1 MNTRSF
7 ASWRG
12 AALLLAL
19 GMAALPA
26 TPAAAGEEHFV
37 VKPLAEKKLEQ
48 LPAGPLYWRIENFAT
63 LAQAQAAA
71 GPTSLAAE
79 ADGKVWLFTLGAKG
93 GATAGGH
100 EVAEIGPIPTK
111 AASGYLLRINSA
123 TGGQGAKTRVHSHP
137 GSETF
142 YVLSG
147 RLGEKTPAGVM
158 HVGAGQAVPG
168 RALGEP
174 MQASS
179 DGPDTLNALVMFVVD
194 ATHPFSSPA
203 KFE

>member
-7 ASWRG
+7 APSRV
-12 AALLLAL
+12 AALLLTL
-19 GMAALPA
+19 GMAGLLAA
-26 TPAAAGEEHFV
+26 PAAAGEGRFV

-48 LPAGPLYWRIENFAT
+48 LPTGPLYWRIENFPT

-71 GPTSLAAE
+71 GPTSLVAE

-93 GATAGGH
+93 GATAGGRK
-100 EVAEIGPIPTK
+100 VAEIGPIPRI
-111 AASGYLLRINSA
+111 AAPLYLLRVNSA
-123 TGGQGAKTRVHSHP
+123 TGPAGAKTRVHSHP

-147 RLGEKTPAGVM
+147 RLGEKTPHGDLQVA
-158 HVGAGQAVPG
+158 AGQAAPG
-168 RALGEP
+168 QAFGTP
-174 MQASS
+174 MAAFSS
-179 DGPDTLNALVMFVVD
+179 GPSPLEALVMFVVD
-194 ATHPFSSPA
+194 ATRPFSSPA

>member
-1 MNTRSF
+1 MKTRSS
-7 ASWRG
+7 APWRVT
-12 AALLLAL
+12 ALLLAL
-19 GMAALPA
+19 GVAGLLT
-26 TPAAAGEEHFV
+26 TPAAMGQGKFV
-37 VKPLAEKKLEQ
+37 VKPLAEKKLAQ
-48 LPAGPLYWRIENFAT
+48 LPAGTLYWRIENFAT

-71 GPTSLAAE
+71 GPTALAAE
-79 ADGKVWLFTLGAKG
+79 ADGKAWLFTLGAKG

-100 EVAEIGPIPTK
+100 EVAEIGPIPTIG
-111 AASGYLLRINSA
+111 AASYLLRINSA
-123 TGGQGAKTRVHSHP
+123 NGGPGAKTRVHSHP

-147 RLGEKTPAGVM
+147 RLGEKIPSGM
-158 HVGAGQAVPG
+158 IQVGAGQAAPG

-179 DGPDTLNALVMFVVD
+179 SGPDTLNALVMFVVD
-194 ATHPFSSPA
+194 AGRPFSSPA